1 MSKKLFLLDAY
12 ALIYRSYY
20 AFIKNPRYNS
30 AGLNTSAI
38 YGFTNTLIEIL
49 QKENPSHIGV
59 VFDPPTPTF
68 RHKLYKEYKANRD
81 ETPEDIRK
89 SVPYIKEIIKK
100 FNIPIVQVDNYEAD
114 DVIGAIAKK
123 VEKEGFQV
131 YMMTPDKDYAQLLSD
146 NIFMYKPKR
155 FGNEAEVVTVEKIC
169 EKYHITDPIQ
179 VIDILALWGDSA
191 DNIPG
196 APGIGE
202 KTAIKLISEYGSVE
216 NVYKN
221 IDNLK
226 GKQKENL
233 INFKE
238 QIELS
243 KFLVTIELN
252 IDYGT
257 KSEEFKIVDP
267 DEKGLTELFEEL
279 EFNSITRRLFQKVVT
294 EKVKNIPLQT
304 SLFDDQIIVE
314 SKYKDINSV
323 NHKYV
328 LVDTDNLRKELVLML
343 KQQKEF
349 CFDTETT
356 GLNIY
361 DLELVGISFS
371 WEKHKAYYLPVP
383 NNREEVIEML
393 ADFKSVFENER
404 VRKIGQNIKFD
415 IMVLNTYNIETSGPL
430 FDTMIAH
437 YIIQPELK
445 HNLDYLSNQYLD
457 YSPVSIEEMIGKG
470 KNQISMRDVP
480 VGKVKDYACEDADLT
495 WLIKEKLEKELE
507 KTKFTDLAENIEFP
521 LIYVLAEM
529 ELNGVKINSNALN
542 EYSKQLTKELI
553 KIEKNIHELSGEMFN
568 ISSPKQLGEILFDKL
583 KIVENA
589 KKTKTKQYST
599 SEDTLLKL
607 KDKHPIINEILEFR
621 SVKKLLSTYVDALPL
636 LINKTTGRI
645 HTSFNQAVTATGR
658 LSSSNPN
665 LQNIPIRDK
674 RGKEIR
680 KAFIPYSEGHTLL
693 AADYSQVEL
702 RLMAHISK
710 DEHMIEA
717 FKNNI
722 DIHATTAAKIFHLEN
737 VDEVT
742 SEQRRIAKTANFGII
757 YGISA
762 FGLAQRLE
770 ISRTEAKTFIDD
782 YFLGFPKVR
791 EYMDNTIAFA
801 REKTYVETLMGRKR
815 FLKDI
820 NSRNGTVRSF
830 AERNAINAP
839 IQGSA
844 ADIIKLAMCDVSE
857 EMKLRK
863 LKSKMILQVHD
874 ELVFDVPDNEL
885 ELMKKIIKEKM
896 ENVVK
901 LSIPLIVDIG
911 EGKNWIEAH

>member
-1 MSKKLFLLDAY
+1 
-12 ALIYRSYY
+12 
-20 AFIKNPRYNS
+20 
-30 AGLNTSAI
+30 
-38 YGFTNTLIEIL
+38 
-49 QKENPSHIGV
+49 
-59 VFDPPTPTF
+59 
-68 RHKLYKEYKANRD
+68 
-81 ETPEDIRK
+81 
-89 SVPYIKEIIKK
+89 
-100 FNIPIVQVDNYEAD
+100 
-114 DVIGAIAKK
+114 
-123 VEKEGFQV
+123 
-131 YMMTPDKDYAQLLSD
+131 MMTPDKDYAQLLSD

-155 FGNEAEVVTVEKIC
+155 FGKEAEVVTVEKIC
-169 EKYHITDPIQ
+169 QKYNINDPIQ
-179 VIDILALWGDSA
+179 IIDILALWGDAA

-202 KTAIKLISEYGSVE
+202 KTAQKLISKYGSVE

-221 IDNLK
+221 IDDLK

-252 IDYGT
+252 IDYGI
-257 KSEEFKIVDP
+257 KSEDFKIVEP
-267 DEKGLTELFEEL
+267 NEKALTNLFADL
-279 EFNSITRRLFQKVVT
+279 EFNSITKRLFQKVVV
-294 EKVKNIPLQT
+294 ENSKNSPLQT
-304 SLFDDQIIVE
+304 SLFDNQVIVE
-314 SKYKDINSV
+314 NQFKDINSV

-328 LVDTDNLRKELVLML
+328 LVDTDGLRKELVLLL

-356 GLNIY
+356 GLKIY

-383 NNREEVIEML
+383 NNRDEVIKML
-393 ADFKSVFENER
+393 DDFKDIFEDET
-404 VRKIGQNIKFD
+404 VKKIGQNIKFD
-415 IMVLNTYNIETSGPL
+415 IMVLNTYDINISGPL

-437 YIIQPELK
+437 YLIQPELK
-445 HNLDYLSNQYLD
+445 HNLDYLAKQYLN
-457 YSPVSIEEMIGKG
+457 YSPVSIEEIIGKG
-470 KNQISMRDVP
+470 KNQITMRDVP
-480 VGKVKDYACEDADLT
+480 FDKVKDYACEDADLT
-495 WLIKEKLEKELE
+495 CLLKEKLEKELE

-529 ELNGVKINSNALN
+529 ELNGVKIDRDALIN
-542 EYSKQLTKELI
+542 YSKQLTNELV
-553 KIEKNIHELSGEMFN
+553 KIEKNIHEYSGELFN

-599 SEDTLLKL
+599 SEETLVKL

-621 SVKKLLSTYVDALPL
+621 SVKKLLSTYIDALPT
-636 LINKTTGRI
+636 LINKTTGKI
-645 HTSFNQAVTATGR
+645 HASFNQAVTSTGR

-665 LQNIPIRDK
+665 LQNIPIRDE

-680 KAFIPYSEGHTLL
+680 KAFIPFSEGHTLL

-702 RLMAHISK
+702 RLMAHISN

-722 DIHATTAAKIFHLEN
+722 DIHTTTAAKIFHIDNL
-737 VDEVT
+737 DEVT
-742 SEQRRIAKTANFGII
+742 TEQRRKAKTANFGII

-770 ISRTEAKTFIDD
+770 ISRTEAKTLIDD
-782 YFLGFPKVR
+782 YFEGFPKVK
-791 EYMDNTIAFA
+791 EYMDNTIALA

-815 FLKDI
+815 YLKDI

-844 ADIIKLAMCDVSE
+844 ADVIKMAMCDLFD
-857 EMKLRK
+857 EMKSRK

-885 ELMKKIIKEKM
+885 DIVKKIIKEIM

-901 LSIPLIVDIG
+901 LSVPLTVDLG